1 MAAAASCLV
10 AGERL
15 RAAAIGFENRQKI
28 ISQYD
33 ERRHAGAILKFRNC
47 EQRRLLAEAFNIS
60 AREAFCPAC
69 ELFVV
74 DIGRDAARA
83 GNRSS

>member
-1 MAAAASCLV
+1 MPAAASCFV
-10 AGERL
+10 ADESL
-15 RAAAIGFENRQKI
+15 RTAAVGFENRQKI

-33 ERRHAGAILKFRNC
+33 ERRHATAILEFRDC
-47 EQRRLLAEAFNIS
+47 EQRRLLAEALDVG
-60 AREAFCPAC
+60 AREPFRPAG

-74 DIGRDAARA
+74 NIGRDAARA